1 MLMLELERRTFQ
13 STMNQEKKREGIN
26 LCKDEAKRG
35 TVFFFIITSSHVFV
49 ELNEARKTKN
59 TVTTPGFF
67 NFPIL
72 FLSWT

>member
-1 MLMLELERRTFQ
+1 MLELERRTFQ

-35 TVFFFIITSSHVFV
+35 KWFFFIITSSHVFV